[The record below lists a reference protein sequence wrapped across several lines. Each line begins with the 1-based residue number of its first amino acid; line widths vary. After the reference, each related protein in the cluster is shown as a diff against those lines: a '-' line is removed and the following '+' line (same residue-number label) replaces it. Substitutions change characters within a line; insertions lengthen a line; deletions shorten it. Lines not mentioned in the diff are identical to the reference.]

1 MVKVCFEISKD
12 DFEKA
17 KEHGAYSLIGESI
30 IMGYGAY
37 CAEVKEI
44 DGKYYLSYERGD
56 SCD

>member
-17 KEHGAYSLIGESI
+17 KEQGARSLIGESI
-30 IMGYGAY
+30 ICGYGVY
-37 CAEVKEI
+37 GAEVKEI

>member
-1 MVKVCFEISKD
+1 MTRVSYEITKE

-17 KEHGAYSLIGESI
+17 KEHGVLFLIGESI
-30 IMGYGAY
+30 ICGYGVY
-37 CAEVKEI
+37 GAEVKEI